1 MHKEHMQEA
10 SCKKLHLIPKIHGTC
25 KRLCIIPDGTCR
37 QEASCP
43 GQEAHAGNRLHTIPD
58 KRHMQDAPYDPGRFC
73 AWRSAQ
79 NRPDGPK
86 PFIPAIHNKSGSFL
100 ACQAE
105 EVTQPYSVW
114 TSHHLNAASAAQ
126 SQHTLNKADSRRD
139 MQDVLFFLAGQGM
152 VHSIHAA
159 LEWGKMS
166 AVKTAFT
173 PVACILGV
181 LTLLLSFTK
190 PGTNVG
196 ARTGE
201 VSMLFKQQLERA
213 VACLVKTS
221 QYAALNP
228 LLSKLCGGGDS
239 RLFGAN

>member
-86 PFIPAIHNKSGSFL
+86 LRHDQFKHSSLQFITSLDLSLHVRLRKLRSLTVSG
-100 ACQAE
+100 
-105 EVTQPYSVW
+105 
-114 TSHHLNAASAAQ
+114 HLI
-126 SQHTLNKADSRRD
+126 T
-139 MQDVLFFLAGQGM
+139 
-152 VHSIHAA
+152 
-159 LEWGKMS
+159 
-166 AVKTAFT
+166 
-173 PVACILGV
+173 
-181 LTLLLSFTK
+181 
-190 PGTNVG
+190 
-196 ARTGE
+196 
-201 VSMLFKQQLERA
+201 
-213 VACLVKTS
+213 
-221 QYAALNP
+221 
-228 LLSKLCGGGDS
+228 
-239 RLFGAN
+239 